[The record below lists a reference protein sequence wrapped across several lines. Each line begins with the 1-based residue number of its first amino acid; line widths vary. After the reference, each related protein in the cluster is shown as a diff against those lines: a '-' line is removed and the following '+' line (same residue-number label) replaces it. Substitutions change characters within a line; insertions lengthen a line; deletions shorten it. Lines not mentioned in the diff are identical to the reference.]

1 MSKDHRK
8 LQSRAM
14 LIALFF
20 TSGFTGLT
28 YEILW
33 QKQFIVHLG
42 AAAPSVA
49 AVLAAFFRT
58 LHSG

>member
-1 MSKDHRK
+1 
-8 LQSRAM
+8 M

-49 AVLAAFFRT
+49 AVLAAFFRR